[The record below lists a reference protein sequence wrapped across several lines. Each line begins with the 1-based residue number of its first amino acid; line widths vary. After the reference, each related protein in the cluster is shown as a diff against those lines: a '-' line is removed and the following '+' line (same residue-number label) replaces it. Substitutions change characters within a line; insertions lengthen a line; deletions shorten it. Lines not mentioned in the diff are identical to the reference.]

1 MKTEGESTRRVKKEK
16 KKEKNDDENRVLASP
31 FKILA
36 IASESRSIP
45 FDSRSLSLSPSFTSC
60 LTETMHSA
68 LHRGNA
74 LFTAATTTLA
84 IVAVLAALSDW
95 RLSSPPFARLQFTD
109 ETPPLVSASL
119 SAWEGLAPPS
129 QTLPVGDRAW
139 PRLDVRADLRPLW
152 HWNVKQAFIWV
163 SAAVTTPTAPR
174 SDAVLFSTV
183 ASSREEALLHLHDLR
198 PDYPFAL
205 TDLGGPGGFL
215 GAPVNLTVGWQTIPR
230 VGSLRSGSRTF
241 AAEAMPAEFR
251 EPPPEVRGDW
261 E

>member
-1 MKTEGESTRRVKKEK
+1 
-16 KKEKNDDENRVLASP
+16 
-31 FKILA
+31 
-36 IASESRSIP
+36 
-45 FDSRSLSLSPSFTSC
+45 
-60 LTETMHSA
+60 MHSA

-84 IVAVLAALSDW
+84 VVALLAALSDW
-95 RLSSPPFARLQFTD
+95 RLSAPPFARLQSSLSPD
-109 ETPPLVSASL
+109 GTPPLVSVSV
-119 SAWEGLAPPS
+119 SAWEGLARPS

-163 SAAVTTPTAPR
+163 SARVSTAAAPR

-183 ASSREEALLHLHDLR
+183 ASSREEALLSLHDLR

-205 TDLGGPGGFL
+205 TDLGAAGGFL
-215 GAPVNLTVGWQTIPR
+215 NAPVNFTVGWQTIPR
-230 VGSLRSGSRTF
+230 VGSLRSGSRSF
-241 AAEAMPAEFR
+241 AAGSLPGEFSD
-251 EPPPEVRGDW
+251 PLPEVRGDW